1 MLKATVNKDA
11 RSRAGN
17 LFFGLAAAATLLT
30 GAQMA
35 QAQDTTE
42 AATPDHACAEDQ
54 YKALGGSST
63 LNCVANDLVVTASA
77 MINNN
82 TVGSCPNDGLV
93 HTVDILVGLESGS
106 PERYDIGYFV
116 GQTGNDPL
124 AAGGQCSV
132 AIFPTSG
139 GNTTPAVG
147 WFNGDNNACG
157 DYHSNSTTTN
167 LVTGA
172 KVTCISVSPTDPH
185 LVVPYAIVY
194 ANNQNG
200 TCTSVDDV
208 TAGTSSKCQA
218 ATVPVGNVFVTN
230 SANPQ
235 CDATGAPNGA
245 VYDPIANTI
254 TLTVTVTNSDPLFP
268 QAGDGTTFSDD
279 FSVGSPPVTVNDFS
293 CTPSGGAVC
302 QIVNN
307 AGVVSGTITSFPW
320 GSSVVL
326 SVTLGVPA
334 NPGNVP
340 FSSGLSLTTPASV
353 LPAVPPYVTNTNSAD
368 PGYGS
373 STNATACLSA
383 VQLPVKLQSFEVH

>member
-1 MLKATVNKDA
+1 M
-11 RSRAGN
+11 
-17 LFFGLAAAATLLT
+17 FFGLAAAATLLA

-42 AATPDHACAEDQ
+42 PATTDHACAEDQ

-82 TVGSCPNDGLV
+82 TVGSCPNDGLE
-93 HTVDILVGLESGS
+93 HEVDILVGLESGS

-116 GQTGNDPL
+116 GQAGNDPL

-139 GNTTPAVG
+139 ANSTATVG
-147 WFNGDNNACG
+147 WFDGDANACG

-172 KVTCISVSPTDPH
+172 KVTCISQPGTNH
-185 LVVPYAIVY
+185 LIVPYAIVY
-194 ANNQNG
+194 ANNTNG

-268 QAGDGTTFSDD
+268 QAADGTTFTDD
-279 FSVGSPPVTVNDFS
+279 FTVGSPPVTVS
-293 CTPSGGAVC
+293 GSPTCTPSGGAVC
-302 QIVNN
+302 QIANN

-326 SVTLGVPA
+326 SVTLDVPA

-340 FSSGLSLTTPASV
+340 FSSGLSLTTPNSV
-353 LPAVPPYVTNTNSAD
+353 LPAIPPYVINTDSTS
-368 PGYGS
+368 PGYGT